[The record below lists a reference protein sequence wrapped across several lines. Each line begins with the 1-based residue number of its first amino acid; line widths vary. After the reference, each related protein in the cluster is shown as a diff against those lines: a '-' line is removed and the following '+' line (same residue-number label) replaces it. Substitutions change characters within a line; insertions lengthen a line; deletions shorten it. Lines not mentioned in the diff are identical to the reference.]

1 MHRRLV
7 VIADD
12 FGIGTKTS
20 EGIIHLAQ
28 KKGVLSGAVLLAN
41 SPFAQSA
48 MDSLAQSRIDLL
60 VGWHPNLTLDKPI
73 LNFKQVPS
81 LVDKQGKFFPLH
93 RFISKWILGQLN
105 HDEIFNELQAQLL
118 RFKQLTGGFPHFI
131 NSHQHIAVFSPVGE
145 KLNLLFQKYNIR
157 PWVRRVGEETGS
169 MLYLPGCRLKRFALS
184 FLGKMYSKKLDAL
197 GFPGAS
203 TLAGLCDPLQTANAN
218 FYASRLKNLK
228 SDLVEWMC
236 HPGFFDPSLIG
247 RDGNANSPSIKM
259 RPNELQF
266 LADGTFQNL
275 ANQNGFRILSSSEL
289 RNFGKVVSNVA

>member
-1 MHRRLV
+1 LHRRLV

-28 KKGVLSGAVLLAN
+28 KKDVLSGAVLLAN
-41 SPFAQSA
+41 SPYAESA
-48 MDSLAQSRIDLL
+48 MNSLAQSQLDLA

-73 LNFKQVPS
+73 LNCKQVPS

-93 RFISKWILGQLN
+93 RFISKWLLGQFN
-105 HDEIFNELQAQLL
+105 HDEIFYELEAQLL
-118 RFKQLTGGFPHFI
+118 RFKQLTGSFPTFI

-145 KLNLLFQKYNIR
+145 KLNLLLQKYKMR

-169 MLYLPGCRLKRFALS
+169 MLYLPGSRLKRFALS
-184 FLGKMYSKKLDAL
+184 FLGKAYSKKLDAL

-203 TLAGLCDPLQTANAN
+203 TLAGLCDPLQTASAD
-218 FYASRLKNLK
+218 FYASRLKNLQ

-247 RDGNANSPSIKM
+247 RDGNAYSPSIQM

-266 LADGTFQNL
+266 LVDGTFQNL
-275 ANQNGFRILSSSEL
+275 ANQNKFRILSSAEL
-289 RNFGKVVSNVA
+289 RNFGKVFTNAA